1 MAPVATDPDRNNA
14 NGTSIQ
20 ALKSKLIKSAD
31 EPAFNPFYSPPDADD
46 GNDDYEYAQYKV
58 CVCCNK
64 PSRSQI
70 MKAVCFT
77 SLPSQK

>member
-1 MAPVATDPDRNNA
+1 MAPVATDPDRSST

-20 ALKSKLIKSAD
+20 ALKSKLVKSED

-58 CVCCNK
+58 RACSNT
-64 PSRSQI
+64 PSTSQI
-70 MKAVCFT
+70 MQAIHLI
-77 SLPSQK
+77 SLPSRK